1 MRRKDREVTNIIEIL
16 QIIEKAKVLHL
27 ALFDADYPYIV
38 PLHYGYEYK
47 EGILIFYMHCAKEGH
62 KLDLIRSNPNVCI
75 EVESDVEL
83 ISGGDVACKY
93 GASFASVIGR
103 GRAELTED
111 VQEKIRGLSL
121 FMKIRRAVNSISMK
135 RWHRQRSSKLLSQS
149 SLPNQDRKLNSM
161 SFTFMLII

>member
-38 PLHYGYEYK
+38 PLHYGYEYT

-75 EVESDVEL
+75 LTQKSLVRDFTMFAL
-83 ISGGDVACKY
+83 PVALRRRSCLRLRRK
-93 GASFASVIGR
+93 SN
-103 GRAELTED
+103 RALRLEMT
-111 VQEKIRGLSL
+111 K
-121 FMKIRRAVNSISMK
+121 
-135 RWHRQRSSKLLSQS
+135 
-149 SLPNQDRKLNSM
+149 
-161 SFTFMLII
+161 

>member
-38 PLHYGYEYK
+38 PLHYGYEYT

-62 KLDLIRSNPNVCI
+62 KLDLIRSKPNVCI

-83 ISGGDVACKY
+83 VSGGDVACKY

-121 FMKIRRAVNSISMK
+121 FMKNQTGREFNINEEMASTVEVIKVVISEFTAK
-135 RWHRQRSSKLLSQS
+135 SRSKA
-149 SLPNQDRKLNSM
+149 
-161 SFTFMLII
+161 

>member
-1 MRRKDREVTNIIEIL
+1 MRQQKRQVTD
-16 QIIEKAKVLHL
+16 KATICAMLDEMDTINL
-27 ALFDADYPYIV
+27 GMYDEPFPYVV
-38 PLHYGYEYK
+38 PLNFGYEWND
-47 EGILIFYMHCAKEGH
+47 ELIFYFHCAHEGH

-121 FMKIRRAVNSISMK
+121 FMKNQTGREFNINEEMASTVEVIKVVISE
-135 RWHRQRSSKLLSQS
+135 
-149 SLPNQDRKLNSM
+149 
-161 SFTFMLII
+161 FTAKSRPKA

>member
-1 MRRKDREVTNIIEIL
+1 
-16 QIIEKAKVLHL
+16 
-27 ALFDADYPYIV
+27 
-38 PLHYGYEYK
+38 
-47 EGILIFYMHCAKEGH
+47 LIFYMHCAKEGH

-93 GASFASVIGR
+93 GASFASVIGH

-121 FMKIRRAVNSISMK
+121 FMKNQTGREFNINEEMASTVEVIKVVTRHSSSRTS
-135 RWHRQRSSKLLSQS
+135 QR
-149 SLPNQDRKLNSM
+149 
-161 SFTFMLII
+161 

>member
-1 MRRKDREVTNIIEIL
+1 MY
-16 QIIEKAKVLHL
+16 L

-38 PLHYGYEYK
+38 PLHYGYEYT

-93 GASFASVIGR
+93 GI
-103 GRAELTED
+103 
-111 VQEKIRGLSL
+111 
-121 FMKIRRAVNSISMK
+121 
-135 RWHRQRSSKLLSQS
+135 
-149 SLPNQDRKLNSM
+149 SLPSCGSFLTFRWSGSVPAVRKEHMINLSVLGKNQANFVKQIFGCM
-161 SFTFMLII
+161 M

>member
-38 PLHYGYEYK
+38 PL
-47 EGILIFYMHCAKEGH
+47 
-62 KLDLIRSNPNVCI
+62 
-75 EVESDVEL
+75 VEL
-83 ISGGDVACKY
+83 ISGRDVACKY

-121 FMKIRRAVNSISMK
+121 FMKNQTGREFNINEEMASTVEVIKVVISEFTAK
-135 RWHRQRSSKLLSQS
+135 SRSKA
-149 SLPNQDRKLNSM
+149 
-161 SFTFMLII
+161 

>member
-38 PLHYGYEYK
+38 PLHYGYEYT

-75 EVESDVEL
+75 EIESDVEL
-83 ISGGDVACKY
+83 IS

-121 FMKIRRAVNSISMK
+121 FMKNQTGREFNINEKMASTVEVIKVVISEFTAK
-135 RWHRQRSSKLLSQS
+135 SRSKA
-149 SLPNQDRKLNSM
+149 
-161 SFTFMLII
+161 

>member
-27 ALFDADYPYIV
+27 ALVDADYPYIV
-38 PLHYGYEYK
+38 PLHYGYEYT

-93 GASFASVIGR
+93 GASFASVIGH

-111 VQEKIRGLSL
+111 VQENIRGLSL
-121 FMKIRRAVNSISMK
+121 FMKNQTGREFNINEEMASTVEVIKVVISE
-135 RWHRQRSSKLLSQS
+135 
-149 SLPNQDRKLNSM
+149 
-161 SFTFMLII
+161 FTAKSRPKA